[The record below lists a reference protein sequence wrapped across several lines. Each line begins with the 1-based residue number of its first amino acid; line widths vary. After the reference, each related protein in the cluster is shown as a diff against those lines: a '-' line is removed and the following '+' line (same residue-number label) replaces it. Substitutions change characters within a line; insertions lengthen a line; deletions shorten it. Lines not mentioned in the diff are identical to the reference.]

1 MKLRQYSLWFSF
13 VVLLVLSANAMFL
26 LMIKGSHERVVKEQE
41 HRQLA
46 MSLAQELRH
55 ETEQLTNFVREFTS
69 TGQIRYLTYYYDIL
83 AIRHG
88 EKPYPEHYVS
98 GAYWDRVISG
108 DIKHQFLPNGVQR
121 PLADRMTSLRFSREE
136 FEAFGKV
143 LATTDAMKQIEQIAF
158 AATQGLYDPV
168 MADFVSGG
176 EPHLEFASQLVYSQ
190 KYNQLKAH
198 LAKAVAEMAL
208 LVDERTNKA
217 VTQAAN
223 DLVRWI
229 YLTLGSMA
237 LTCVMVLT
245 ASRVIRRSVL
255 RPIEILSVAAKRL
268 ACGDYSTRIHA
279 TGHVVTSATD
289 RVFLQPNDRHEHG
302 VEELVV
308 LGSIL
313 DGMAASIEQD
323 LRLRQQ
329 TQQALEAANQQT
341 ELSRCAAEEATRA
354 KSMFLANMSHE
365 IRTPMNAIIGMA
377 YLALQTDLTARQ
389 RSYIENAHGAAL
401 SLLGIINDI
410 LDFSKV
416 EAGKLEL
423 ENARFILEEVA
434 SHSLSL
440 LRQRALEN
448 EIELLFDVT
457 DPLLLGDQG
466 ALMGDSLRLGQIL
479 TNLLSN
485 SLKFT
490 HRGHVKLSISVE
502 ERRGTHV
509 FLRFCVNDTG
519 IGMSEEQVRRLF
531 QEFSQADGST
541 ARKYGGTG
549 LGLTISKRFVELMH
563 GRLWVEST
571 LGVGASFIFTA
582 RFSTA
587 SLALPVTTVLTGV
600 DQWRILVI
608 DDQPE
613 ARCVL
618 VGLLKALGVGRAHAQ
633 GIESAD
639 SGRCAL
645 SMIQQ
650 AFDAGTPYDLLL
662 MDWGMPDMDGSD
674 VLQALQTSGLTT
686 VSLPVVIS
694 AYDSDTIHETSQRL
708 GARHFLSKPVLPGA
722 LRQLLNHLTGNTS
735 DERRTRQSHHVRA
748 DLRGMRVLLVEDN
761 PINQQLA
768 TELMESRGIIVTV
781 ANNGLAALDQ
791 LAAVAANHYHVVLMD
806 LQMPVMD
813 GFEATRRLRSDLRY
827 AALPIVAMTAHA
839 MVEERER
846 CQAIGMNGHLGKPIE
861 PEDFYATLAG
871 YCTANVTGTVMPGRL
886 AAAPVEGTTLLL
898 PTIHGLNTVS
908 GLRRADDNVE
918 LYVKMLNMFIS
929 DYVDFLD
936 KFRHYLDAAQ
946 WNDAERHAHTI
957 KGLAGTLGAD
967 EVQAWAAAL
976 EVACKRRDMK
986 EANTTLQ
993 ALSLSLTP
1001 LITALQQQLAPSEA
1015 AVTPSESTSSQPD
1028 KIPDCFAQLRQLL
1041 NDGDSDAVDLYEQHH
1056 QEFVSISSAQ
1066 WGQRFNTALQNFE
1079 FDTAQTL
1086 LTELFQKFSRVD

>member
-13 VVLLVLSANAMFL
+13 IVLLVLSANAMFL

-46 MSLAQELRH
+46 MSLAQELQH

-98 GAYWDRVISG
+98 GAYWDLVISG

-121 PLADRMTSLRFSREE
+121 SLADRMTLLGFSREE

-168 MADFVSGG
+168 IADFVSGG
-176 EPHLEFASQLVYSQ
+176 EPHLEFANQLVHSQ
-190 KYNQLKAH
+190 KYNQLKAN
-198 LAKAVAEMAL
+198 LAKAVAQVEL

-217 VTQAAN
+217 VIQAAN
-223 DLVRWI
+223 YLERWI

-237 LTCVMVLT
+237 LTFVMVLT
-245 ASRVIRRSVL
+245 ASRVIRRRVL
-255 RPIEILSVAAKRL
+255 RPIEILSIAAKRM
-268 ACGDYSTRIHA
+268 ACGDYSTRIYA
-279 TGHVVTSATD
+279 TNNVVASATD
-289 RVFLQPNDRHEHG
+289 RISLKANDTHEHG

-323 LRLRQQ
+323 IRLRQK
-329 TQQALEAANQQT
+329 TQQELEAANQQT
-341 ELSRCAAEEATRA
+341 ELSRRSAEEATRA

-377 YLALQTDLTARQ
+377 YLALQTELTTRQ
-389 RSYIENAHGAAL
+389 RSYIENTHDAAM

-448 EIELLFDVT
+448 EIDLLFDVT
-457 DPLLLGDQG
+457 DPMLLGDQG
-466 ALMGDSLRLGQIL
+466 ALIGDALRLGQIL

-490 HRGHVKLSISVE
+490 HHGHVKLSISVE
-502 ERRGTHV
+502 ERRGTDV

-519 IGMSEEQVRRLF
+519 IGMSEEQIRRLF

-563 GRLWVEST
+563 GHLWVEST

-587 SLALPVTTVLTGV
+587 SLVLPATTVLMGV
-600 DQWRILVI
+600 DHLRTLVI

-633 GIESAD
+633 GVQSAD
-639 SGRCAL
+639 SGHCAL
-645 SMIQQ
+645 SMIKQ
-650 AFDAGTPYDLLL
+650 AVDAGTPYDLLL
-662 MDWGMPDMDGSD
+662 VDWVMPDMNGGD
-674 VLQALQTSGLTT
+674 VLQALQTSGMTT
-686 VSLPVVIS
+686 VSQPVVVS
-694 AYDSDTIHETSQRL
+694 AYDDDTIHETSQRL

-722 LRQLLNHLTGNTS
+722 LRQLFNQLTGNTGEKRS
-735 DERRTRQSHHVRA
+735 PRQTHRIRA

-761 PINQQLA
+761 LINQQLA
-768 TELMESRGIIVTV
+768 IELMESRGIIVTV
-781 ANNGLAALDQ
+781 ANNGLAALEQ

-827 AALPIVAMTAHA
+827 AELPIVAMTAHA

-846 CQAIGMNGHLGKPIE
+846 CQAMGMNGHIGKPIE
-861 PEDFYATLAG
+861 PADFYATLAG
-871 YCTANVTGTVMPGRL
+871 HYKAIMTGQVMPGWM
-886 AAAPVEGTTLLL
+886 AAAPVEDTTLLL
-898 PTIHGLNTVS
+898 PTIHGLNTVG
-908 GLRRADDNVE
+908 GLRLADDNVE
-918 LYVKMLNMFIS
+918 LYVKMLTMFTS
-929 DYVDFLD
+929 DYANFLEY
-936 KFRHYLDAAQ
+936 FRHCLDTAH

-967 EVQAWAAAL
+967 EVQTLAATL
-976 EVACKRRDMK
+976 EVACRCREME
-986 EANTTLQ
+986 EANTALQ
-993 ALSLSLTP
+993 ALTLTLTP
-1001 LITALQQQLAPSEA
+1001 LITALQQYLIHSEA
-1015 AVTPSESTSSQPD
+1015 AVTPSESTPAQLN
-1028 KIPDCFAQLRQLL
+1028 KIPDCLAQLRQLL
-1041 NDGDSDAVDLYEQHH
+1041 IDGDSDAVDLYEQHH
-1056 QEFVSISSAQ
+1056 QEFVSITSAVTD
-1066 WGQRFNTALQNFE
+1066 RLNRATNVRHNRATN
-1079 FDTAQTL
+1079 
-1086 LTELFQKFSRVD
+1086 R